1 MQKHSLKTIVLK
13 VSLGVALTVS
23 LGLGTFLYINQIK
36 PVEQHV
42 KDNLTLQMQQFIDS
56 KMDLKIQAGIVGA
69 TMVSLQPAALE
80 ALTTGNQAALKTLF
94 KTLKDDYAEKT
105 NFRGIFSEVLDAQ
118 GKSVLR
124 SWNLNSPGND
134 QSGDALIKAVLQ
146 SKKAQGSLSFGERGV
161 VITSVTPVLNNKEL
175 LGLTTMVQGVG
186 SISRDFTN
194 EYQGAWIMLI
204 DKEYV
209 QKTTGSLKAIE
220 KLNPMTDRYVL
231 ANNKWFSPEVIELTK
246 QVYQPINGKQSAV
259 YLSGDSVV
267 VDLPAYD
274 QENRIFARQIFIQD
288 KSVFTNPLT
297 EAKNQAWMTLLSVIL
312 AILILAMILL
322 FAVIKLVIKPLE
334 SLKKTMS
341 DIEETGD
348 FNIRSNIQ
356 TQDEVGQ
363 TAQAINHHLDKV
375 STAVKEA
382 NKAIHALANGDLN
395 QRINGRYVGDLLK
408 LQNGVNESA
417 ENVSQMITEIGKAVN
432 HLNQGEFNINLNVE
446 AKGVFAD
453 ILQDTSHAMQKLD
466 LIIQQTNQIM
476 LEVSQG
482 VFHKRVTSDA
492 QGSLNVL
499 KNAINKS
506 LTNLNEIIQNI
517 TQVMDSQ
524 SQGDLVQRVAVDCE
538 GDLLTLKNAINNNAN
553 QLSQII
559 EKVIIA
565 SQNVSSAADE
575 VSLGSQS
582 LSDSVQQQAA
592 SMEETSATM
601 SEINSAIKHNAENV
615 INVDHLEHQLD
626 ENSKTAGKVMHETI
640 EAMNAIQG
648 SSHKIGEIVSLIDG
662 IAFQTNL
669 LALNAAVEAARA
681 GEHGRGFAVV
691 AGEVRNLAGKSADA
705 AKDISKLIGDS
716 IELINRGTALASES
730 ERVLGEMNKTISE
743 VTDMIGNI
751 ASTSSEQARGVGE
764 VNQAL
769 GLIDQ
774 VTQQNAALVE
784 QTSAAAESLK
794 DQAMQL
800 REDTQIFKIAGHS
813 SMRLNQTPKLSK
825 K

>member
-1 MQKHSLKTIVLK
+1 MQSNSLKTIVLM
-13 VSLGVALTVS
+13 VSLSVAIVVS
-23 LGLGTFLYINQIK
+23 MGLGAFLYLNQIK
-36 PVEQHV
+36 PLEHQV
-42 KDNLTLQMQQFIDS
+42 KDNLAQQMQQFIDS

-69 TMVSLQPAALE
+69 TMVSLQPSTLE
-80 ALTTGNQAALKTLF
+80 ALKAGNPTNLKALF
-94 KTLKDDYAEKT
+94 KTLKKDYAVKT

-118 GKSVLR
+118 GQSVLR
-124 SWNLNSPGND
+124 SWNLNTPGNN
-134 QSGDALIKAVLQ
+134 QSDDALIKAVLQ
-146 SKKAQGSLSFGERGV
+146 NKKAQGSLSFSERGV
-161 VITSVTPVLNNKEL
+161 VITSVTPVFENDQL
-175 LGLTTMVQGVG
+175 LGLATMVQGVG

-194 EYQGAWIMLI
+194 EHQGAWIMLV
-204 DKEYV
+204 DKNYV
-209 QKTTGSLKAIE
+209 QETTGSLKAIE
-220 KLNPMTDRYVL
+220 KLNPMTERYVL

-246 QVYQPINGKQSAV
+246 KVYQPINGQQSAV
-259 YLSGDSVV
+259 YMSGDSIV

-274 QENRIFARQIFIQD
+274 QQNRIFARQIFIQD
-288 KSVFTNPLT
+288 KSVFTQPLT
-297 EAKNQAWMTLLSVIL
+297 EAKNQAWLTLFSVVF
-312 AILILAMILL
+312 AILILASILL

-334 SLKKTMS
+334 SLKKTMT

-348 FNIRSNIQ
+348 FTIRSHIQ

-375 STAVKEA
+375 SKAIQEA
-382 NKAIHALANGDLN
+382 NNSIHALASGDLN
-395 QRINGRYVGDLLK
+395 QRINGEYVGDLLK
-408 LQNGVNESA
+408 LQEGVNQSA
-417 ENVSQMITEIGKAVN
+417 ENVGQMITEIGKAVS
-432 HLNQGEFNINLNVE
+432 HLNQGEFNIQLDVE
-446 AKGVFAD
+446 AKGVFAT
-453 ILQDTSHAMQKLD
+453 ILQDTNDAMQKLD

-482 VFHKRVTSDA
+482 VFQKRVTSDA
-492 QGSLNVL
+492 QGSLKVL
-499 KNAINKS
+499 KNAINTS

-517 TQVMDSQ
+517 TLVMDGQ
-524 SQGDLVQRVAVDCE
+524 SHGDLVQRVSVDCE
-538 GDLLTLKNAINNNAN
+538 GDLLTLKTAINNNAN
-553 QLSQII
+553 QLNTII
-559 EKVIIA
+559 KKVIIA
-565 SQNVSSAADE
+565 SQNVSSAAGE

-592 SMEETSATM
+592 SMEQTSATM

-615 INVDHLEHQLD
+615 ISVDHLEHQLD
-626 ENSKTAGKVMHETI
+626 ESSKTAGKVMHETI
-640 EAMNAIQG
+640 EAMDAIQG

-716 IELINRGTALASES
+716 IQLINRGTALASDS
-730 ERVLGEMNKTISE
+730 ERVLNEMNQTISE
-743 VTDMIGNI
+743 VTDMIANI
-751 ASTSSEQARGVGE
+751 AKTSSEQARGVGE

-784 QTSAAAESLK
+784 ETSAAAESLK

-800 REDTQIFKIAGHS
+800 RADTEIFKISGNAIESHQV
-813 SMRLNQTPKLSK
+813 LQLPQK
-825 K
+825 

>member
-1 MQKHSLKTIVLK
+1 MRKTSLKTVVLQ
-13 VSLGVALTVS
+13 VSLGVALVIS
-23 LGLGTFLYINQIK
+23 AGLALFLYLSQIK
-36 PVEQHV
+36 PLEKQIEN
-42 KDNLTLQMQQFIDS
+42 NLINEMQSFIDA
-56 KMDLKIQAGIVGA
+56 KIDLKIQAGIVGA
-69 TMVSLQPAALE
+69 TLISVQTETKNALIHQDFV
-80 ALTTGNQAALKTLF
+80 GIQQKYGRLKEDF
-94 KTLKDDYAEKT
+94 SEKT
-105 NFRGIFSEVLDAQ
+105 NFQGIFSELINAQ
-118 GKSVLR
+118 GQSILR
-124 SWNLNSPGND
+124 SWNLKPGGD
-134 QSGDALIKAVLQ
+134 QSQDGLIKSVLATKQ
-146 SKKAQGSLSFGERGV
+146 AKGSLSYGERGV
-161 VITSVTPVLNNKEL
+161 VITAASPVLEGKTL
-175 LGLTTMVQGVG
+175 LGLTTFIGGVG

-194 EYQGAWIMLI
+194 ERQGAWIMLI
-204 DKEYV
+204 DKDYV
-209 QKTTGSLKAIE
+209 QKAQGNLKTVE
-220 KLNPMTDRYVL
+220 KLNAITERYVL

-246 QVYQPINGKQSAV
+246 QVYLPVDGAQKAV
-259 YLSGDSVV
+259 YLSGNSVV

-274 QENRIFARQIFIQD
+274 QDNRIFARQLFIQD
-288 KSVFTNPLT
+288 SSIYTQPLT
-297 EAKNQAWMTLLSVIL
+297 QATNQAWITLMSVIF
-312 AILILAMILL
+312 AILVLSLILL
-322 FAVIKLVIKPLE
+322 FSVIKLVIKPLE
-334 SLKKTMS
+334 HLKKTML

-348 FNIRSNIQ
+348 FTIRSAIK

-375 STAVKEA
+375 STAIKESNA
-382 NKAIHALANGDLN
+382 AIGALANGDLTK
-395 QRINGRYVGDLLK
+395 RINGRYVGDLLI
-408 LQNGVNESA
+408 LQKGVNESA
-417 ENVSQMITEIGKAVN
+417 ENVSLMIHEIGKAVS
-432 HLNQGEFNINLNVE
+432 HLNQGQFNLTLNSQ
-446 AKGVFAD
+446 AKGIFAD
-453 ILQDTSHAMQKLD
+453 ILQDTSNAMQKLD

-476 LEVSQG
+476 TEVSQG
-482 VFHKRVTSDA
+482 IFQKRVTSEAD
-492 QGSLNVL
+492 GELSIL

-506 LTNLNEIIQNI
+506 LINLNEIIQNI
-517 TQVMDSQ
+517 TQVMDAQ
-524 SQGDLVQRVAVDCE
+524 SQGDLVQRVTVECE
-538 GDLLTLKNAINNNAN
+538 GDLLTLKSAINNNAN
-553 QLSQII
+553 QLSHII

-575 VSLGSQS
+575 VSLGSLS

-592 SMEETSATM
+592 SMEQTSATM
-601 SEINSAIKHNAENV
+601 SGINQAIKHNAENV

-626 ENSKTAGKVMHETI
+626 QNSKTAGKVMHETI

-730 ERVLGEMNKTISE
+730 ERVLEAMNQTISE
-743 VTDMIGNI
+743 VTRMIANI
-751 ASTSSEQARGVGE
+751 ASTSAEQARGVNE

-784 QTSAAAESLK
+784 ETSAAAESLK
-794 DQAMQL
+794 DQAQQL
-800 REDTQIFKIAGHS
+800 REDTQIFKIANHTAQQ
-813 SMRLNQTPKLSK
+813 LAFK